1 MSSRVLANATPVLV
15 PKSAAKAGRQPLSQV
30 ATANTPAD
38 NRVGKRTLSSGY
50 TNFMKKKSTVSKS
63 TKEAITT
70 LAIKQAGG
78 AYEFWKI
85 LLKGTGCK
93 FIVEDDNESGT
104 YDIGLSKSKKPT
116 RNYWRFTGK
125 RSSKMGVGFIN
136 NKMVIA
142 RDAKGTTVSN
152 ALLG

>member
-1 MSSRVLANATPVLV
+1 MSSRVLARVTPVSV
-15 PKSAAKAGRQPLSQV
+15 PKLAAKAGRQPLSQA
-30 ATANTPAD
+30 ATENTPAD
-38 NRVGKRTLSSGY
+38 KRVGKRTSLSGY

-78 AYEFWKI
+78 AYEFWKV
-85 LLKGTGCK
+85 LVKGTGCTM
-93 FIVEDDNESGT
+93 IGEYDDEQGI
-104 YDIGLSKSKKPT
+104 YDVGLLKSKKT
-116 RNYWRFTGK
+116 TNNYWRFTGK

-142 RDAKGTTVSN
+142 KDAKGTTVSN